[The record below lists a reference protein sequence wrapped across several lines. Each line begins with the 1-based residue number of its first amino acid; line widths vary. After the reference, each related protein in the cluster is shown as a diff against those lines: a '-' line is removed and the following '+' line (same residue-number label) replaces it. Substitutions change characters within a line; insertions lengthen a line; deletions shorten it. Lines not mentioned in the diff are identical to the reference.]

1 VGPFFRARVARLAG
15 VVTSPPPSREDAL
28 RAELARILETTEYR
42 AGALV
47 MTAPPEPG
55 KGDVRIVSVVLL
67 KPTSDAAP
75 DLTWLP
81 RRLRQVADELE
92 AVVRGDAPLPPQGE
106 PHPPHGAKWPPPK
119 GAACCTYREPGSAR

>member
-106 PHPPHGAKWPPPK
+106 PNPPQGAKCRPL
-119 GAACCTYREPGSAR
+119 